1 MKAVKGDRIKII
13 NKMNDWSSDY
23 QEGDIFTVESTWYG
37 GINVT
42 SSTGIPLSIDEV
54 EYEILGNTNQET
66 VNQKVIFHVD
76 SSQGLKAAINYAE
89 ELCKINGIYNMEI
102 LVVHQAVK
110 SFLSTEDSK
119 AICNLHSKGVKFLI
133 CKKSI
138 EEVNIKTM
146 ELLSFVTVVPF
157 GILTLIEKQSNG
169 YAYIRV

>member
-1 MKAVKGDRIKII
+1 MKAVKGDRVKII

-23 QEGDIFTVESTWYG
+23 EEGDIFTVESTWYG

-54 EYEILGNTNQET
+54 EYEILKNENQET
-66 VNQKVIFHVD
+66 MIQKVIFHVD
-76 SSQGLKAAINYAE
+76 SSQGVTATINYAE
-89 ELCKINGIYNMEI
+89 ELCKTSGKWNIEI
-102 LVVHQAVK
+102 LAVHQAVK

-119 AICNLHSKGVKFLI
+119 SISDLHSKGVKFLL

-138 EEVNIKTM
+138 EEFDVKPVD
-146 ELLSFVTVVPF
+146 LLSFVTVVSF
-157 GILTLIEKQSNG
+157 GVLTLIEKQSSG

>member
-1 MKAVKGDRIKII
+1 MKAVKGDKVKII

-23 QEGDIFTVESTWYG
+23 EEGDIFTVESTWYG

-54 EYEILGNTNQET
+54 EYEILQNGNQET
-66 VNQKVIFHVD
+66 MIQKVIFHVD
-76 SSQGLKAAINYAE
+76 SSQGVKTAINYAE
-89 ELCKINGIYNMEI
+89 ELCKTTDKWNIEI
-102 LVVHQAVK
+102 LAVHQAVK
-110 SFLSTEDSK
+110 SFLSTENSK
-119 AICNLHSKGVKFLI
+119 AISELHSKGVKFLL

-138 EEVNIKTM
+138 EEFDIKTM

-157 GILTLIEKQSNG
+157 GVLTLIKKQSSG